1 MSQKKSICVIACGV
15 LTIEVQNV
23 AKRLGIEADRRF
35 LEAGLHEKPSDL
47 RRQLQEAIDEAS
59 LSGKYD
65 QIAVG
70 YGLCGRGTLGI
81 ESRGVPLAIPKVH
94 DCIALFDRAT
104 PSAPSARAFTKSMGT
119 RKPPVIIRVT
129 RPLAPCSSR

>member
-1 MSQKKSICVIACGV
+1 MSKKSICVIACGV
-15 LTIEVQNV
+15 LTIDVQNV
-23 AKRLGIEADRRF
+23 AKRLGIEVDRRF

-59 LSGKYD
+59 SSGTYD
-65 QIAVG
+65 RIAVG

-94 DCIALFDRAT
+94 DCIALFLGSDKAYREH
-104 PSAPSARAFTKSMGT
+104 
-119 RKPPVIIRVT
+119 
-129 RPLAPCSSR
+129 SSGIDAAGRNVGLWVNYNFP